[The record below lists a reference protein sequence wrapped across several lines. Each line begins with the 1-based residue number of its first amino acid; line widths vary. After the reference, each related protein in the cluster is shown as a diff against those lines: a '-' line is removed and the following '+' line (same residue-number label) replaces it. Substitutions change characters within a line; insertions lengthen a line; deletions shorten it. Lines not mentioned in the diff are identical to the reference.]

1 MSDGFEES
9 GGEKGVGAAAGDCK
23 LFLNS
28 RDKRGLA
35 GLGGAMKCPVVHQCC
50 SAALAALVLMPVA
63 ARAVPA
69 EQLTL
74 DTRNFP
80 TVGTVHRH
88 DPRLD
93 ALLDPAAKIEVI
105 AAGFDWCEGPVWVAD
120 PSLTPNGGYL
130 LFSEIPSNTVRR
142 WDEGSGLSVFLR
154 ASGFTGPGT
163 YSGEPG
169 SNGLAVDAQGRLVSC
184 EHGDRRLSVL
194 TPGGGK
200 RTLADAF
207 EGKRFNSPNDLTIAR
222 SGDIYFTDP
231 PYGLPKQADDPFRET
246 AFCGV
251 YRWNAKTKQVSLV
264 TDQMTRPNGIA
275 LSPDE
280 RTLYVAQSDG
290 AATLWMTFPVAADGT
305 TGAGRVFKDVTALG
319 RELRGSCDGLK
330 VDAQGNL
337 WATGPGGV
345 HIMAPDGT
353 LLGRIETGQFTS
365 NVAFGGKDGTTLFL
379 TADMY
384 VCRIQTMVTGKK

>member
-1 MSDGFEES
+1 MNPVVVRSRCLAAVS
-9 GGEKGVGAAAGDCK
+9 ALCVVPGAA
-23 LFLNS
+23 F
-28 RDKRGLA
+28 
-35 GLGGAMKCPVVHQCC
+35 
-50 SAALAALVLMPVA
+50 SAPD
-63 ARAVPA
+63 
-69 EQLTL
+69 QLTL

-80 TVGTVHRH
+80 SLGVVHRL

-105 AAGFDWCEGPVWVAD
+105 ASGFDWCEGPVWVPDAAD
-120 PSLTPNGGYL
+120 AKNGGHL

-142 WDEGSGLSVFLR
+142 WDEGKGLTIFLG
-154 ASGFTGPGT
+154 ASGYTGPGH

-169 SNGLAVDAQGRLVSC
+169 SNGLALDPSGRLVSC

-200 RTLADAF
+200 RTLTDAF
-207 EGKRFNSPNDLTIAR
+207 DGRRFNSPNDLTIAR
-222 SGDIYFTDP
+222 NGDVYFTDP
-231 PYGLPKQADDPFRET
+231 PYGLPKGPEDATRET

-251 YRWNAKTKQVSLV
+251 YRRQAQTGAVTLVS
-264 TDQMTRPNGIA
+264 DQMTRPNGIA

-290 AATLWMTFPVAADGT
+290 AATLWMVFPVAADGS
-305 TGAGRVFKDVTALG
+305 TGAGRVFKDVTAMG
-319 RELRGSCDGLK
+319 REFSGSCDGLK

-365 NVAFGGKDGTTLFL
+365 NVAFGGKEGTTLFM

-384 VCRIQTMVTGKK
+384 VCRIQTKVAGKK

>member
-1 MSDGFEES
+1 M
-9 GGEKGVGAAAGDCK
+9 KAT
-23 LFLNS
+23 
-28 RDKRGLA
+28 LA
-35 GLGGAMKCPVVHQCC
+35 IGCPVAV
-50 SAALAALVLMPVA
+50 LAATGILCGPVQ
-63 ARAVPA
+63 AVPA

-74 DTRNFP
+74 DTRQFP

-93 ALLDPAAKIEVI
+93 ALLDPQAAIEVI
-105 AAGFDWCEGPVWVAD
+105 ASGFDWCEGPVWVPDAAAGE
-120 PSLTPNGGYL
+120 NGGYL

-142 WDEGSGLSVFLR
+142 WDEGKGLTVFLK
-154 ASGFTGPGT
+154 ASGFTGPGA

-169 SNGLAVDAQGRLVSC
+169 SNGLAIDAQGRLVSC

-194 TPGGGK
+194 TVGGGK

-207 EGKRFNSPNDLTIAR
+207 DGKRFNSPNDLTLAR
-222 SGDIYFTDP
+222 NGDIYFTDP
-231 PYGLPKQADDPFRET
+231 PYGLPKQAEDPSRET
-246 AFCGV
+246 SFCGV
-251 YRWNAKTKQVSLV
+251 YRWEAATRQVRLV

-290 AATLWMTFPVAADGT
+290 AATLWMAFPVAADGS
-305 TGAGRVFKDVTALG
+305 TGAGRVFKDVTAMG
-319 RELRGSCDGLK
+319 REFRGSCDGLK
-330 VDAQGNL
+330 VDALGNL

-365 NVAFGGKDGTTLFL
+365 NVAFGGKDGTTLFM
-379 TADMY
+379 TADMH
-384 VCRIQTMVTGKK
+384 VCRIRTKVTGKQ

>member
-1 MSDGFEES
+1 MKSHG
-9 GGEKGVGAAAGDCK
+9 
-23 LFLNS
+23 LLLNRS
-28 RDKRGLA
+28 ATLIALGLSPS
-35 GLGGAMKCPVVHQCC
+35 LV
-50 SAALAALVLMPVA
+50 LAAPD
-63 ARAVPA
+63 
-69 EQLTL
+69 QLTL

-80 TVGTVHRH
+80 TLGTVHRL
-88 DPRLD
+88 DPKLD
-93 ALLDPAAKIEVI
+93 ALLEPGAKIEVI
-105 AAGFDWCEGPVWVAD
+105 ASGFDWCEGPVWVPEAGNAA
-120 PSLTPNGGYL
+120 NGGHL
-130 LFSEIPSNTVRR
+130 LFSEIPSNSVRR
-142 WDEGSGLSVFLR
+142 WDEGKGLTLFLP
-154 ASGFTGPGT
+154 AAGFTGPGT

-169 SNGLAVDAQGRLVSC
+169 SNGLALDAAGRLVSC

-207 EGKRFNSPNDLTIAR
+207 QGKRFNSPNDLTLAR
-222 SGDIYFTDP
+222 NGDIYFTDP
-231 PYGLPKQADDPFRET
+231 PYGLPKQADDPSRELS
-246 AFCGV
+246 FCGV
-251 YRWNAKTKQVSLV
+251 YRFNAKSGDVTLV
-264 TDQMTRPNGIA
+264 TDKMTRPNGIA

-305 TGAGRVFKDVTALG
+305 TGEGRVFKDVTALG
-319 RELRGSCDGLK
+319 RELRGSCDGMK

-365 NVAFGGKDGTTLFL
+365 NVAFGGKDGTTLYM

-384 VCRIQTMVTGKK
+384 VCRIPTRVTAKK